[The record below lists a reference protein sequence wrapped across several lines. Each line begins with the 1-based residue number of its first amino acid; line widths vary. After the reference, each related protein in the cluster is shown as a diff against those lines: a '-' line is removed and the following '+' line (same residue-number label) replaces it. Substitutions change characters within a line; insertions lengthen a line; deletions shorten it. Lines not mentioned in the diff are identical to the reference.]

1 MDKVLNDLQGEIAT
15 IDKAVELCS
24 VKYTNVEIESI
35 LKGSDDVKKCI
46 AIMNIDEI
54 SSQSFAN
61 LFIFHLTNQGGT
73 VREAVSIKL
82 NDLLSRN
89 ISVDYFQTD
98 EIVEKI
104 SNGVIDIN
112 PNNSRL
118 IIEILN
124 KIENKSLLLK
134 LFDEKIRFCLSEIL
148 QSDVLQ
154 NHQIN
159 KYYFKIYWLLEALAI
174 LNDFDISQHIDLLSQ
189 IADLPEYT
197 VREKVA
203 ILVLKNKEKD
213 CVQNLITKLKN
224 DTNYY
229 VKRIFN

>member
-24 VKYTNVEIESI
+24 VKYTNLEIESI

-46 AIMNIDEI
+46 AIMNIEEI

-61 LFIFHLTNQGGT
+61 LFIFHLPNQGGT
-73 VREAVSIKL
+73 VTEAVSNKL

-203 ILVLKNKEKD
+203 ILVLKNQEKD

>member
-1 MDKVLNDLQGEIAT
+1 MEDILNDLQGEIAT

-24 VKYTNVEIESI
+24 VKYSNTEIESI
-35 LKGSDDVKKCI
+35 LNGSDDVKKCI

-54 SSQSFAN
+54 STQSFAN
-61 LFIFHLTNQGGT
+61 LLVFHLTNQGGT
-73 VREAVSIKL
+73 VREAVAIKI
-82 NDLLSRN
+82 NDLLSRD

-174 LNDFDISQHIDLLSQ
+174 LEDFDISQYIDLLTQ

-203 ILVLKNKEKD
+203 ILVLKNKNLN
-213 CVQNLITKLKN
+213 CVQDLIIKLKN
-224 DTNYY
+224 DSNYY
-229 VKRIFN
+229 VKRIFD

>member
-1 MDKVLNDLQGEIAT
+1 MDKTLNDLQGEIAT

-24 VKYTNVEIESI
+24 VKYSNEEIENI
-35 LKGSDDVKKCI
+35 LKGADDVKKCI
-46 AIMNIDEI
+46 AIMNISEI
-54 SSQSFAN
+54 PSQEFAN
-61 LFIFHLTNQGGT
+61 LLVFHLTNQGGT
-73 VREAVSIKL
+73 VREAVSIKI
-82 NDLLSRN
+82 NDLLLN
-89 ISVDYFQTD
+89 EVGIEFFQTD

-104 SNGVIDIN
+104 SNGVVDIN

-124 KIENKSLLLK
+124 KIENKALLLK
-134 LFDEKIRFCLSEIL
+134 LFDDKIRFCLSEIM

-174 LNDFDISQHIDLLSQ
+174 LDNFDVSKYLDLLTK

-203 ILVLKNKEKD
+203 ILVLKNKDSE
-213 CVQNLITKLKN
+213 CVVELLNKLKN
-224 DTNYY
+224 DSNYY
-229 VKRIFN
+229 VKRIFD